1 MSQIGFYILA
11 HDQARSRAAQFCHDA
26 PAGTVVRFGEPTR
39 SLEQN
44 AKMWAMLS
52 DIADQV
58 QWHVDGRMGLL
69 SPDDWKDILSAGL
82 TKSQR
87 VAQGVEGGF
96 VMLGQ
101 RTSKMTVKEMRDLI
115 EFAQFFGDSKGVVW
129 RKEE

>member
-1 MSQIGFYILA
+1 MSQIGLYKLVHA
-11 HDQARSRAAQFCHDA
+11 EARRRAAQFCIDA
-26 PAGTVVRFGEPTR
+26 PDGTVVRFSEATR
-39 SLEQN
+39 SLDQN

-52 DIADQV
+52 DIAAQV
-58 QWHVDGRMGLL
+58 EWHADGRLGLL
-69 SPDDWKDILSAGL
+69 TADDWKDILSAGL

-101 RTSKMTVKEMRDLI
+101 RTSKMTVKEMCDLI

-129 RKEE
+129 SKSE